1 MWLHFGQ
8 ITFKDSKSQ
17 LIVSSS
23 GQFFFCSKPT
33 IETPY
38 QCVWDLFKVNNGDST
53 SLMFWWESC
62 HQLLENSKDWSL
74 SEFIFNKLQLTLSYF
89 CVISRLHC
97 RLWTLNF
104 PLFWEH
110 PFYRNSLCRFD
121 IPVAFIQQ
129 CPEK

>member
-1 MWLHFGQ
+1 MWFHFGQ

-23 GQFFFCSKPT
+23 GQYFFVQSQQLKHHINVCEIYSKLT
-33 IETPY
+33 T
-38 QCVWDLFKVNNGDST
+38 
-53 SLMFWWESC
+53 FWWESC

-74 SEFIFNKLQLTLSYF
+74 SDFIFNELQVMLGCF

-97 RLWTLNF
+97 RLWTWNF
-104 PLFWEH
+104 LLFWEH
-110 PFYRNSLCRFD
+110 PFYRNSQKDLCRFD
-121 IPVAFIQQ
+121 ISVAVIQQ